1 MRFWC
6 GCGCCWCEGVG
17 GTDKRAVLV
26 DDLLAVC
33 LSCTSCVK
41 LLVLLLSPPCLIYCI
56 FCCSCIASAAA
67 STATAPSSSPSNR
80 SRAAGSTRHP
90 LCSARCRCRR
100 CGDPSSPRS
109 RGQSSS
115 GGWWGGGEALS
126 SCGAAGRLEAT
137 QTVALTKS

>member
-1 MRFWC
+1 MSVR
-6 GCGCCWCEGVG
+6 
-17 GTDKRAVLV
+17 VLV
-26 DDLLAVC
+26 
-33 LSCTSCVK
+33 
-41 LLVLLLSPPCLIYCI
+41 
-56 FCCSCIASAAA
+56 CCACIASAAA
-67 STATAPSSSPSNR
+67 ATATASSAGPSGR

-115 GGWWGGGEALS
+115 GCQGGGEELG

-137 QTVALTKS
+137 QTVA